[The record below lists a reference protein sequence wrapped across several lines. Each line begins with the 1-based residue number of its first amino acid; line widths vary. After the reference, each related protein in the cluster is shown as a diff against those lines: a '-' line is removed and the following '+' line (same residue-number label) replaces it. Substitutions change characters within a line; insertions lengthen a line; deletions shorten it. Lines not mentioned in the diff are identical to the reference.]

1 MKKEKNK
8 NNFISDF
15 DLTHQ
20 VNPNIN
26 SIKYIKSAYENKFT
40 SHLYS
45 DSIIRGNY
53 VNSLIS
59 ILFNTNNIDN
69 TKNII
74 EKFIKTS
81 SDPSRIQ
88 FCIKI
93 DNDDP
98 EFVSNF
104 IKELSGFNSHFI
116 IIASPQ
122 GRGYIDL
129 WQWINF
135 LYDQSSKK
143 SYFLLNI
150 SDEMHISTENWD
162 INLEKYMYIQKD
174 SIFRLRTSVYKNRN
188 YNNIDECIYAPD
200 TTAIYTRKYI
210 DIQGNFC
217 PCFGPDNAQ
226 QIIALYLSNSNYP
239 RHTQFLRDYV
249 INDIDF
255 IGEGTNLGLSQES
268 KYKRIVI
275 NYLLWKWSHKYC
287 NQIEFKRRAR
297 CLQIEIIKNTIKD
310 SEFIHLN
317 DKKKY
322 VMLIPGNYQLN
333 KNDRRKTFVCL
344 SYEVSRIFCAIRR
357 YFTINYIRHQTGYDD
372 SVLAGFAC
380 HISIFFLKKHPQQ
393 AALIFTKKNKKINI
407 AISSIFIYFIKYFLL
422 FITSPLTLFSKIFIQ
437 NNFLGKSVF
446 LCFINPYTISVE
458 KLKKSSPEF
467 YNKEKDSYLLRP
479 LIYLIKYYEL
489 VLDRIIVRPFLGML
503 RLYQILVIKF
513 LIKPNGEIIFLKF
526 LLNNSTILGY
536 IFNIFKFFRR
546 KKKFGGVSYYESKSI
561 ILVNKNSDESKSIV
575 VKGDHN

>member
-1 MKKEKNK
+1 
-8 NNFISDF
+8 
-15 DLTHQ
+15 
-20 VNPNIN
+20 
-26 SIKYIKSAYENKFT
+26 
-40 SHLYS
+40 
-45 DSIIRGNY
+45 
-53 VNSLIS
+53 
-59 ILFNTNNIDN
+59 
-69 TKNII
+69 
-74 EKFIKTS
+74 
-81 SDPSRIQ
+81 
-88 FCIKI
+88 
-93 DNDDP
+93 
-98 EFVSNF
+98 
-104 IKELSGFNSHFI
+104 
-116 IIASPQ
+116 
-122 GRGYIDL
+122 
-129 WQWINF
+129 
-135 LYDQSSKK
+135 
-143 SYFLLNI
+143 
-150 SDEMHISTENWD
+150 MHISTENWD
-162 INLEKYMYIQKD
+162 INLEKYMYIKKD

-372 SVLAGFAC
+372 SVFAGFAC

-393 AALIFTKKNKKINI
+393 AALIFTKRNKKINI

-446 LCFINPYTISVE
+446 LCFINPYTISAE
-458 KLKKSSPEF
+458 MLKKSSPEF
-467 YNKEKDSYLLRP
+467 YNKEKGSYLLRP
-479 LIYLIKYYEL
+479 LKYLLKYYEL
-489 VLDRIIVRPFLGML
+489 VLDRIIVRPFLGIL

-526 LLNNSTILGY
+526 LLHNSTILGY

-561 ILVNKNSDESKSIV
+561 ILINKNSDESKSIV